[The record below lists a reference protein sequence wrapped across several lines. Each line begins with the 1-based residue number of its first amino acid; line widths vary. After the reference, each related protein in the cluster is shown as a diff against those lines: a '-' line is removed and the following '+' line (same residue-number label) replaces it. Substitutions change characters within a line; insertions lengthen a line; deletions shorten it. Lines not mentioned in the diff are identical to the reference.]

1 MRTRPNFRVLRV
13 WMVALLGL
21 ATLAWTWPDAPIAD
35 AAQRGDIEQLRELL
49 DQGGDVNEAQGDGMT
64 ALHWAAYQS
73 DAEMVGMLLEFGPD
87 LDARTRLGNY
97 TPLHLAA
104 RSGRAEVVELL
115 LAGGAEPGVPTTTR
129 GAQALHF
136 AAETGN
142 VAAIRML
149 VDAGVDPDVREGAWQ
164 QTPLI
169 FAASYGRTAAVE
181 LLLERGADPVLTT
194 RVEDITQRAILDRI
208 DRERR
213 NARLRGQPDPYPDGL
228 PTEAAEVRNEE
239 EESTRQIEDP
249 EPLSYA
255 ELVGHQGGNTALIH
269 AVREGFA
276 ETALALL
283 EGGAD
288 INQPSAGTRTTP
300 LLSAMVNGHFDL
312 GMTLLELGADPNL
325 VDEAGTGP
333 LFAAINTHW
342 APKSRYP
349 QQQAY
354 KQQETSYIEAARRL
368 LAAGAEPN
376 QRLAK
381 HLWYMGYNFDLLQID
396 SRGAT
401 PFWRAAYALDVPMMR
416 LLVEHGADPE
426 IPTEKVPERR
436 RRGTGGGFATLDPSG
451 LPPVPVGGPAV
462 YPIHAATGVGYGL
475 GFAANAHEH
484 MPNGWLPALKYLVE
498 ELGADVNARDHDGYS
513 PVHHAAARGDNEVIL
528 YLVEQG
534 ADVTFV
540 SRSGQTTADMAN
552 GPVQRTQPFPETVA
566 LLEELGSHNNQNCV
580 SC

>member
-1 MRTRPNFRVLRV
+1 MVLGL
-13 WMVALLGL
+13 VALLALG
-21 ATLAWTWPDAPIAD
+21 AATWPETPVVD
-35 AAQRGDIEQLRELL
+35 AAQRGDIAQLRALL
-49 DQGGDVNEAQGDGMT
+49 TDGGDVNEAQGDGMT

-73 DAEMVGMLLEFGPD
+73 DAAMASMLLEFGPD

-104 RSGRAEVVELL
+104 RSGQAGVVALL
-115 LAGGAEPGVPTTTR
+115 LEGGAEPGTPTTTR

-142 VAAIRML
+142 VEAIRLL
-149 VDAGVDPDVREGAWQ
+149 VEAGVDPDVREGAWQ
-164 QTPLI
+164 QSPLI
-169 FAASYGRTAAVE
+169 FASSYGRTAAVE
-181 LLLERGADPVLTT
+181 TLLQLGADPLATT
-194 RVEDITQRAILDRI
+194 RVEDIQQRAILDRI

-213 NARLRGQPDPYPDGL
+213 NARMRGEPDPYPDGL
-228 PTEAAEVRNEE
+228 PTQANDVINEDEEA
-239 EESTRQIEDP
+239 SRQIEDP

-269 AVREGFA
+269 AVREGFT
-276 ETALALL
+276 ETALALI

-288 INQPSAGTRTTP
+288 INQPSEGTHTTP
-300 LLSAMVNGHFDL
+300 LLTAMINGHFDL

-333 LFAAINTHW
+333 LFAVINTHW

-354 KQQETSYIEAARRL
+354 KQQEVSYVEAARRL
-368 LAAGAEPN
+368 LEAGANPN

-396 SRGAT
+396 SKGAT

-416 LLVEHGADPE
+416 LLVDAGADPN

-436 RRGTGGGFATLDPSG
+436 RRGRPSGDSGDDPSG
-451 LPPVPVGGPAV
+451 LPEVPVGGPAV

-484 MPNGWLPALKYLVE
+484 APDGWLPAVRYLVE
-498 ELGADVNARDHDGYS
+498 ELGADVNARDHNGYS
-513 PVHHAAARGDNEVIL
+513 PIHHAAARGDNEVIL

-534 ADVTFV
+534 ADVTLV
-540 SRSGQTTADMAN
+540 SRTGQTTADLAN
-552 GPVQRTQPFPETVA
+552 GPVQRTQPFPETVT
-566 LLEELGSHNNQNCV
+566 LLEELGSHNNHNCV